1 MPHSAALADRVR
13 HLLARERG
21 LVVKRLFGGYGFLL
35 NGNLLVCVWHDSLIV
50 RLGPA
55 AGEAALAEPHVGPF
69 DVTGRAM
76 KGWVLVAPEG
86 IGEDAELAAWVRRA
100 TDFVRTLPAK

>member
-1 MPHSAALADRVR
+1 MPYSAALADRVR

-21 LVVKRLFGGYGFLL
+21 VVEKRLFGGIGFLL
-35 NGNLLVCVWHDSLIV
+35 NGNLLVAVWHDSLIV

-55 AGEAALAEPHVGPF
+55 AAAAALAEPHVGPF

-76 KGWVLVAPEG
+76 TGWVMVAPDG
-86 IGEDAELAAWVRRA
+86 LGEDAELTDWIGRA
-100 TDFVRTLPAK
+100 TEFVRTLPAK